1 LASFGVSTAGFNP
14 ANGLQQAAR
23 DIGTALGLGNGGA
36 A

>member
-1 LASFGVSTAGFNP
+1 LPGFGVSTAGFNP

-23 DIGTALGLGNGGA
+23 HIGAAFGLGNGGA